1 MLDGRTSTKVCDS
14 PAGADVFDINSNL
27 PLLSKEQQDEFHSTV
42 ARLLYLSKRARPDIL
57 LPVSFLTTR
66 VRKATEQDQAKL
78 NRVLDYLSQGHRA
91 LILGCAADGPKL
103 EAYVDASHAT
113 HADRK
118 GHTGA
123 IITLG
128 RGAIYA
134 SSSKQKTISRSS
146 FEAEVNAASFTGSTV
161 IWLSRLMGE
170 LGYNVLPTTIYQDNE
185 GTASIL
191 RSGRLTGRNSK
202 HIDVHMLWMAE
213 KVTEGMLA
221 IKWIPTE
228 EMLAD
233 VLTKGMVGKSFQ
245 ALRDLLM
252 GN

>member
-1 MLDGRTSTKVCDS
+1 
-14 PAGADVFDINSNL
+14 
-27 PLLSKEQQDEFHSTV
+27 
-42 ARLLYLSKRARPDIL
+42 
-57 LPVSFLTTR
+57 
-66 VRKATEQDQAKL
+66 
-78 NRVLDYLSQGHRA
+78 
-91 LILGCAADGPKL
+91 
-103 EAYVDASHAT
+103 
-113 HADRK
+113 
-118 GHTGA
+118 
-123 IITLG
+123 
-128 RGAIYA
+128 
-134 SSSKQKTISRSS
+134 
-146 FEAEVNAASFTGSTV
+146 
-161 IWLSRLMGE
+161 MGE